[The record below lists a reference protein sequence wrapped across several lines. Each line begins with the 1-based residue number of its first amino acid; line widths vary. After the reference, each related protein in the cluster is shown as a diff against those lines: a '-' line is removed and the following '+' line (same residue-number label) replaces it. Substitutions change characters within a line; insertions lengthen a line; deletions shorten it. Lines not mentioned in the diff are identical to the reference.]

1 MSSPSGPDPK
11 DMSDKPDAAGPAA
24 PEREDVL
31 ESFEVADGDAGD
43 LDLPGRFSGSTRADA
58 LANLQVDAAWQ
69 PRANTPEELAELVER
84 LPDLPG
90 VYLMRDRK
98 GDVVY
103 IGKARRLRARVR
115 RGSGT
120 EPVHTLNGTAVAVGR
135 TIIALLENHQRE
147 DGSVALPAALRAHGA
162 PEEIRP
168 R

>member
-1 MSSPSGPDPK
+1 
-11 DMSDKPDAAGPAA
+11 MSDKPDAAGPAA

-43 LDLPGRFSGSTRADA
+43 LDLPGRFSGSARADA

-115 RGSGT
+115 QYF
-120 EPVHTLNGTAVAVGR
+120 NGTDPRLFVPYLAQTLGDIETVVTSHGKDAL
-135 TIIALLENHQRE
+135 LLENNLIQKF
-147 DGSVALPAALRAHGA
+147 
-162 PEEIRP
+162 
-168 R
+168 